1 MADIVFSIDKSYS
14 DILTPYFRYI
24 DEISKQINF
33 IFIRLITLLIKNQLH
48 GLYDDFL
55 VNLIKYRCTNF

>member
-1 MADIVFSIDKSYS
+1 MADIVFSVDKSYS

-24 DEISKQINF
+24 DEISKRINF

-48 GLYDDFL
+48 GLYDDNRFP
-55 VNLIKYRCTNF
+55 C